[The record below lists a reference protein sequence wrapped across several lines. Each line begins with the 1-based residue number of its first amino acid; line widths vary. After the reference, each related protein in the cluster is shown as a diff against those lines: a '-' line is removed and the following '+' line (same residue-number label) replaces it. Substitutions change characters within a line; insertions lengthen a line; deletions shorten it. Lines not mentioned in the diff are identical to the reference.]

1 VSSVLFQ
8 LKYKKIDERYY
19 TRFKASLRRHFPEF
33 LKIIY
38 EIEKTF
44 YLDRARNYL
53 KERQEEVNKIR
64 TLEDLYEL
72 VVISFFLPKNN
83 DDISRRY
90 LEHAKVYH
98 FKIRKDD
105 CLEISYIST
114 FDVFQFLEHVLNVSV
129 N

>member
-38 EIEKTF
+38 EIEKTID
-44 YLDRARNYL
+44 LDRARNYL
-53 KERQEEVNKIR
+53 KERQEEVNKFR
-64 TLEDLYEL
+64 WRNLYEL
-72 VVISFFLPKNN
+72 VVISFFLAKNN
-83 DDISRRY
+83 GDISRRY
-90 LEHAKVYH
+90 LEHAKVYL
-98 FKIRKDD
+98 FEIRKDD

-114 FDVFQFLEHVLNVSV
+114 FDVFQFLEQAPNVSV